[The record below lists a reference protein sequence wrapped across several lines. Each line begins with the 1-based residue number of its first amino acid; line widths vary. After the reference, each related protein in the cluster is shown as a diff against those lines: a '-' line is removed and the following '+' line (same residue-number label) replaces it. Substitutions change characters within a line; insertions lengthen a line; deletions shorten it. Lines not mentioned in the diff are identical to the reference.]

1 MPSSPTWRVE
11 LPKRSADQRRQALA
25 QANQVRKTRAQLK
38 KDLKGGRV
46 SIIELIADP
55 PPYLASAKVM
65 ELLRA
70 LPGFGPAKA
79 TRLMERCQV
88 SPVKSV
94 GGLSEGQRNKL
105 VGALQ
110 E

>member
-11 LPKRSADQRRQALA
+11 LPKRSADQRREALA
-25 QANQVRKTRAQLK
+25 QANQVRNARAQLK
-38 KDLKGGRV
+38 RDLKGGRV

-55 PPYLASAKVM
+55 PPYLASAKVRG
-65 ELLRA
+65 LLRA

-94 GGLSEGQRNKL
+94 GGLSERQRARL
-105 VGALQ
+105 IGALQ

>member
-1 MPSSPTWRVE
+1 MPSSPTRRVE

-25 QANQVRKTRAQLK
+25 QANRVRKTRAQLK
-38 KDLKGGRV
+38 RDLKGGRV
-46 SIIELIADP
+46 SVIELIADP
-55 PPYLASAKVM
+55 PAYLASAKVM

-79 TRLMERCQV
+79 TRLMESCQV

-94 GGLSEGQRNKL
+94 GGLSERQRDRL
-105 VGALQ
+105 IGALQ
-110 E
+110 Q